1 MAADHRLDQG
11 EGALMER
18 GPVALFGAIVAVGL
32 GPAMWLGAQFGSIGA
47 TPSSPP
53 AVSSQL
59 NPSQTE
65 DRASGGGAGAAPDNP
80 QVVLRDPPRGDQR
93 PVRAKTV
100 TSPSP
105 SVSIKRHPSTP
116 ASTPTTT
123 APAPSRTPSTES
135 TSTPSGQPTG
145 GSSDPG
151 PGGGGPAPSPPPT
164 GTDGGTLSVVNSAV

>member
-1 MAADHRLDQG
+1 
-11 EGALMER
+11 MER

-32 GPAMWLGAQFGSIGA
+32 GPAMWLGAQFGSMGA

-59 NPSQTE
+59 NASRTQ

-80 QVVLRDPPRGDQR
+80 QVVLRDPARGNQR
-93 PVRAKTV
+93 PVRATPV

-116 ASTPTTT
+116 ASTLPPTTT
-123 APAPSRTPSTES
+123 APTPSRTPSTES
-135 TSTPSGQPTG
+135 TSAPSGEPTG

-151 PGGGGPAPSPPPT
+151 QGGGGPAPSPPPT